1 MFTAA
6 KYFSLLLRNLRLNIA
21 SAMEYRF
28 SFWSQV
34 LFMIL
39 NNVFLL
45 FFWWVFFANFQAV
58 QGWVFKD
65 ILLLYALVS
74 GSFGLACMLAGNSL
88 KLGDTIANGELDYY
102 LLLPVDPLFNAIT
115 SRMQV
120 SAVGDLTFSLVLA
133 PMALGWNPLA
143 LLLFLAMLVC
153 GALVLVG
160 FWTII
165 GTLSFFWGHN
175 QGFASVAREA
185 IVMFSTYPDYI
196 FSGGIRIMLFTLIPA
211 AFVTHVP
218 LSLLRDFSWG
228 KAGLIL
234 AVTMGITLLARGIFA
249 LGIRKY
255 ESGNLMVTRL

>member
-1 MFTAA
+1 MFTVA
-6 KYFSLLLRNLRLNIA
+6 KYFSLLVMNLRLNIA

-34 LFMIL
+34 LFMML
-39 NNVFLL
+39 NNLFLL
-45 FFWWVFFANFQAV
+45 FFWWVFFSNFQAV
-58 QGWVFKD
+58 QGWEFSD

-88 KLGDTIANGELDYY
+88 HLGDTIVNGELDYY
-102 LLLPVDPLFNAIT
+102 LLLPVDPLFNTVT

-120 SAVGDLTFSLVLA
+120 SAVGDLTFAMILA
-133 PMALGWNPLA
+133 PLALGWNPIG
-143 LLLFLAMLVC
+143 LLLFLLMLVC
-153 GALVLVG
+153 GGLVLTA
-160 FWTII
+160 FWIII
-165 GTLSFFWGHN
+165 GALSFFWGNN

-185 IVMFSTYPDYI
+185 VIMFATYPDYI
-196 FSGGIRIMLFTLIPA
+196 FSGLVKAILFTIIPA

-218 LSLLRDFSWG
+218 LSLLRDFTWPKLALVLG
-228 KAGLIL
+228 VAVGLSLI
-234 AVTMGITLLARGIFA
+234 ARGVFA

>member
-1 MFTAA
+1 M
-6 KYFSLLLRNLRLNIA
+6 SLLLRNLRLNIA

-45 FFWWVFFANFQAV
+45 FFWWVFFANFKAV
-58 QGWVFKD
+58 QGWEFKD
-65 ILLLYALVS
+65 ILLLYALIS
-74 GSFGLACMLAGNSL
+74 GAFGLACMMAGNSL

-102 LLLPVDPLFNAIT
+102 LLLPIDPLFNVLT

-133 PMALGWNPLA
+133 PLAVGWNPA
-143 LLLFLAMLVC
+143 NLLLFLLMLAC
-153 GALVLVG
+153 GALVLTA

-175 QGFASVAREA
+175 QGFANVAREA

-196 FSGGIRIMLFTLIPA
+196 FSGGVRIMLYTLIPA

-218 LSLLRDFSWG
+218 LNLLRDFSWT
-228 KAGLIL
+228 KL
-234 AVTMGITLLARGIFA
+234 AAVLGVTIVLTLLARVIFA